1 MHIKLRGT
9 RALLYRSTWV
19 RKGTEGGNTHGFS
32 RQSFVAS
39 MPLDATAVPE
49 DVRARIS
56 SDELAFLHAKLVAPA
71 RDAAEAARLAEEQ
84 KIRDPLWRL
93 EEAKRL
99 ITEAADLSAVALVP
113 QGRVKSLADA
123 LAAVK
128 VLGSAGGRFDGPRSD
143 PLADAVQALRSAAR
157 AVDEGRY
164 GTAPEEGVRKT
175 RVYARWLEIARE
187 VDGTGTGGEDG
198 LLRVLQRTGWVKAK
212 GR

>member
-1 MHIKLRGT
+1 MHIKFRGA
-9 RALLYRSTWV
+9 RALLYRSSWV
-19 RKGTEGGNTHGFS
+19 RKGAESGNTHGFS
-32 RQSFVAS
+32 KQSFVAS

-56 SDELAFLHAKLVAPA
+56 SDELAFLHARLIAPA
-71 RDAAEAARLAEEQ
+71 REAVEAARLAEEQ
-84 KIRDPLWRL
+84 KKRDPVWRL

-99 ITEAADLSAVALVP
+99 IMEAADLSAVALVP
-113 QGRVKSLADA
+113 QGRVKSVADA

-128 VLGSAGGRFDGPRSD
+128 VLGSAGARVDVPRSD

-157 AVDEGRY
+157 AVNEGRY
-164 GTAPEEGVRKT
+164 GTAPQEGVRKS
-175 RVYARWLEIARE
+175 RVYARWLELARE
-187 VDGTGTGGEDG
+187 VDGTGGEDG

>member
-1 MHIKLRGT
+1 MHIKIRGA

-19 RKGTEGGNTHGFS
+19 RKGAEDNSHGFS
-32 RQSFVAS
+32 RQSFVGGI
-39 MPLDATAVPE
+39 PLDATIVPE
-49 DVRARIS
+49 DLRSRIT
-56 SDELAFLHAKLVAPA
+56 SDELAFLHAKLIAPA
-71 RDAAEAARLAEEQ
+71 REAAEAARLAEEQ
-84 KIRDPLWRL
+84 KKRDPLWRL

-113 QGRVKSLADA
+113 QGRVKSLVDA

-128 VLGSAGGRFDGPRSD
+128 VVGGAGGRLEGPRSD

-164 GTAPEEGVRKT
+164 GTAPEEGVRKS

-187 VDGTGTGGEDG
+187 VDGTGGDDG